1 MKDIL
6 SRRVQNL
13 RVLVSRHGGT
23 SSLAKKV
30 KLSGPSYISQI
41 LSGVRP
47 LTEKTARKFEVQL
60 GLAMGWLDDEHI
72 EAQAGHPPHSDH
84 APVMIKENRS
94 IPMNTSLVL
103 VLRCPDSK
111 GIVAAVATCLAD
123 NDASIVE
130 SAQFNDPETAMFY
143 MRVEFGGAGPKF
155 PGLEGLRAAFQPVA
169 ARFGMKWELHDL
181 GHRPKVLVAV
191 SKFGHCLYDLVH
203 RWRGGQLPADIVGVV
218 SNHDDMREFTEF
230 NRLPYHHMP
239 VGTANRVAQEGQ
251 ILQLMQ
257 DSGADLLVLARYM
270 QILTPA
276 FSARLS
282 GRCINIHHSFL
293 PSFKGAKP
301 YAQAHARGVKII
313 GATAHY
319 VTDDLDEGPIIEQ
332 SVERVTHAHSPAA
345 LEAIGRGIES
355 AVLSRAVTWHC
366 EHRVVLADN
375 KTVVFN

>member
-1 MKDIL
+1 M
-6 SRRVQNL
+6 S
-13 RVLVSRHGGT
+13 T
-23 SSLAKKV
+23 
-30 KLSGPSYISQI
+30 P
-41 LSGVRP
+41 
-47 LTEKTARKFEVQL
+47 
-60 GLAMGWLDDEHI
+60 
-72 EAQAGHPPHSDH
+72 
-84 APVMIKENRS
+84 
-94 IPMNTSLVL
+94 LVL

-123 NDASIVE
+123 HDGSIVE
-130 SAQFNDPETAMFY
+130 SAQFNDPETQMFY
-143 MRVEFGGAGPKF
+143 MRVVFGAAGPGF
-155 PGLEGLRAAFQPVA
+155 PGLETLRVALQPVA
-169 ARFGMKWELHDL
+169 ARFDMKWELHDL
-181 GHRPKVLVAV
+181 GHRPKVLLAV

-218 SNHDDMREFTEF
+218 SNHEDMREFAEF
-230 NRLPYHHMP
+230 NRLPYHFMP
-239 VGTANRVAQEGQ
+239 VNAVNRVAQEGQ

-276 FSARLS
+276 FSARIA

-301 YAQAHARGVKII
+301 YAQAQARGVKII

-319 VTDDLDEGPIIEQ
+319 VTDDLDDGPIIEQ
-332 SVERVTHAHSPAA
+332 TVERVTHAHSPAA

-355 AVLSRAVTWHC
+355 AVLSRAVTWHL
-366 EHRVVLADN
+366 EHRVVLNDN